1 MFGYTMKITYS
12 NLVIFILFYFLTLVI
27 ENLKNHFFFS
37 EFWISLFN
45 HELSKEIKMFTALS
59 NQALTKCKSFAS
71 FEWNSDSSQ
80 SDVCFLNFHGN
91 VFSEF
96 LTFHNIDWLHIFNV
110 VATLK
115 CKVHVHATRN
125 KSSTLVKH
133 QSITCPKYPN
143 ITYVSWGSWFE
154 DNSGW
159 WMISQC
165 KNVKNLWRFEFKKD
179 SGWTLMSRK
188 VASTKATY

>member
-1 MFGYTMKITYS
+1 VFGYTMKITYS

-133 QSITCPKYPN
+133 QSITCVLNTLTLHMWVGEVGLKTIVDDGWYLSAKMWK
-143 ITYVSWGSWFE
+143 TCE
-154 DNSGW
+154 DLN
-159 WMISQC
+159 
-165 KNVKNLWRFEFKKD
+165 
-179 SGWTLMSRK
+179 SRK
-188 VASTKATY
+188 IVDEL